1 MKKIHLSNKNVLSGF
16 VWLWKRKGV
25 IGKYMIKINGK
36 EYAYQEKKLTEF
48 LEEQGYRP
56 EVIAVELN
64 EEMVSRDQF
73 AQTIFHDGDIVE
85 IVTFMGGGAF

>member
-1 MKKIHLSNKNVLSGF
+1 
-16 VWLWKRKGV
+16 
-25 IGKYMIKINGK
+25 MIKINGK